1 MKTKCLPIPPLAALV
16 AALALIAAPNL
27 AHAQN
32 GSLTTTFGGVNSA
45 DGFMFDV
52 IAARPLQITGVQ
64 FAFASLPLTDTFEV
78 YGKSGTHVGSELV
91 AANWTLAGAG
101 SITTSALNVP
111 TPILLLSSPITI
123 PGGTGAAIYV
133 RRVDVSEAIRYSN
146 GVGTGTVQAAD
157 PNLFILEGKGINGL
171 FGSTDVYGNRIP
183 NVTIHYTLADVTAPS
198 VSVIGAN
205 RIRTTEQ
212 RVRIDG
218 IASDDV
224 GVASV
229 KVRFKRQRNN
239 GTTRNVTRFL
249 PFDPATGL
257 FRINVRTF
265 VGRNPVRFNVTDT
278 AGKGSGVA
286 RAVIIRKE

>member
-1 MKTKCLPIPPLAALV
+1 MKTKRLRIPPLAVMV
-16 AALALIAAPNL
+16 AALALVAAPNL
-27 AHAQN
+27 ALAQN
-32 GSLTTTFGGVNSA
+32 GSLSTTFDGLNLA

-52 IAARPLQITGVQ
+52 IATRPLQITGVQ

-78 YGKSGTHVGSELV
+78 YSKSGTHVGSETV
-91 AANWTLAGAG
+91 PADWTLVGAG

-111 TPILLLSSPITI
+111 TPILLLSNPITI

-133 RRVDVSEAIRYSN
+133 RRVDASESIRYSN
-146 GVGTGTVQAAD
+146 GAGTGTVQAAD
-157 PNLFILEGKGINGL
+157 PNLFILEGKGIDGL
-171 FGSTDVYGNRIP
+171 FGVDTVFPNRIP
-183 NVTIHYTLADVTAPS
+183 NVTVHYTLTDLAAPT

-205 RIRTTEQ
+205 RIRTTETRQ
-212 RVRIDG
+212 RIDG

-224 GVASV
+224 AIATVR
-229 KVRFKRQRNN
+229 VRFKRQRNN

-249 PFDPATGL
+249 PFDAATGL

-278 AGKGSGVA
+278 AGKSSAVA